1 MTTLFYR
8 QSYQKMQS
16 LLNERSHDADDDHF
30 HGVQPENQLKT
41 LDKEDKS
48 QYDPPEV
55 FVGGRA
61 ENPSKLPKMLP
72 AKADPKYYE
81 PELKKH
87 KMTYEKTFNER
98 NVVAFE
104 NWGIHLR
111 KKQIHTGWA
120 LKPAE

>member
-1 MTTLFYR
+1 
-8 QSYQKMQS
+8 MQS
-16 LLNERSHDADDDHF
+16 LLNEGLRGTASEFFGIVA
-30 HGVQPENQLKT
+30 ESQLKT

-55 FVGGRA
+55 FVGGRV
-61 ENPSKLPKMLP
+61 ENPNRLPKTLP
-72 AKADPKYYE
+72 AKINPKFYE

-87 KMTYEKTFNER
+87 KMTYEKTFQER

-111 KKQIHTGWA
+111 KKQTHVGWA
-120 LKPAE
+120 LKSVE